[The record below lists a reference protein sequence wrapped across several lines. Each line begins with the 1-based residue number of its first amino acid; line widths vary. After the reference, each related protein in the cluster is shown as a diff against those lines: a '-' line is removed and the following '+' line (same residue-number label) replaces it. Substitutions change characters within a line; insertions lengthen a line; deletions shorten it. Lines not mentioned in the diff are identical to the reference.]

1 MLKPLPKRFAYAA
14 FGHWEPNGGRMSNSA
29 SMRWTFTAPESRDRV
44 RDRERRR
51 LGRTTGCE
59 WMRGAA
65 IHETTRQERTQACR
79 IDDMSYGEVGDSLL
93 PVVSDVSTLT
103 SAVFSSSYSSKF
115 SKFFITSKS
124 HRNIKYSKWFMH
136 GVLNIKVNKKIN
148 YIVLMYV
155 ARRVFWV

>member
-1 MLKPLPKRFAYAA
+1 MSEDSMWWVLFEIFWKLNMLKPLPKRFAYAA

-103 SAVFSSSYSSKF
+103 SAVFSFSDSSKF
-115 SKFFITSKS
+115 SKFFINQNHIET
-124 HRNIKYSKWFMH
+124 
-136 GVLNIKVNKKIN
+136 LNITNNLCIE
-148 YIVLMYV
+148 Y
-155 ARRVFWV
+155 